1 MNDKALGKMAD
12 LLDDMATHNIKLS
25 EHMKQPSE
33 FTDGQLL
40 KELKKHS
47 EDYYKKLRNIY
58 NELVDFKDN

>member
-1 MNDKALGKMAD
+1 MNDKILDRIAA
-12 LLDDMATHNIKLS
+12 LLDDMATHNIKLN

-40 KELKKHS
+40 KALKKHS

-58 NELVDFKDN
+58 NDLVDFKDN